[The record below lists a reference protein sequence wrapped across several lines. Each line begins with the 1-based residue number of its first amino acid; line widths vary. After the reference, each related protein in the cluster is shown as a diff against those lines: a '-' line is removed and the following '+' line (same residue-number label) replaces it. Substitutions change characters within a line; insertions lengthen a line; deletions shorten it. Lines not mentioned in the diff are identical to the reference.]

1 MIPANHLN
9 IYHDISTF
17 HGRNTVTTIGIF
29 DGVHAGHQ
37 LIFKRLI
44 ELGSQY
50 HNETVIITLWPHP
63 RMVLQPFEKL
73 WLLSTLDEKIEL
85 MRQYPIDHLII
96 LPFTAEF
103 AQTTYEDF
111 IRTYLYEKIGASH
124 VVVGYNHHFGRN
136 RQGSF
141 ESLLKSSSVYGFSAE
156 RMNPVVVNN
165 TEVSSSA
172 IRRSI
177 SIGNVVFANEA
188 LGYEYFVQG
197 EVIRGS
203 RMGRRLG
210 YPTANIAINNPQ
222 KLMPRNGVY
231 AVKVEWNGQLY
242 KGMANIGVRPT
253 IESQVHEQTLEVH
266 IFNFTEEIY
275 GERLKVYF
283 VDRIRNEVKFASVYN
298 LIKQLDEDKKEV
310 LSRLN
315 QKV

>member
-1 MIPANHLN
+1 MN
-9 IYHDISTF
+9 IYHDISEF

-29 DGVHAGHQ
+29 DGIHIGHQ

-44 ELGSQY
+44 ELGSLY
-50 HNETVIITLWPHP
+50 KNETVVITLWPHP
-63 RMVLQPFEKL
+63 RTVLQPFEKL
-73 WLLSTLDEKIEL
+73 WLLTTLEEKIE
-85 MRQYPIDHLII
+85 MIKRYSIDHLIV
-96 LPFTAEF
+96 LPFSREF
-103 AQTTYEDF
+103 SETTYEDF
-111 IRTYLYEKIGASH
+111 IRTYLYEKIRASH
-124 VVVGYNHHFGRN
+124 VVVGYNHHFGKN

-203 RMGRRLG
+203 RMGRKLG
-210 YPTANIAINNPQ
+210 YPTANIAINDPQ
-222 KLMPRNGVY
+222 KLLPRNGVY
-231 AVKVEWNGQLY
+231 AVKVEWKGQLF

-253 IESQVHEQTLEVH
+253 IESQVHEQTLEVN
-266 IFNFTEEIY
+266 IFNFEEEIY

-283 VDRIRNEVKFASVYN
+283 IDRIRNEIKFASVYN
-298 LIKQLDEDKKEV
+298 LIKQLDEDKREV
-310 LSRLN
+310 LSRF
-315 QKV
+315 K

>member
-9 IYHDISTF
+9 IYHDISAF

-29 DGVHAGHQ
+29 DGVHTGHQ
-37 LIFKRLI
+37 LIFKRLV
-44 ELGSQY
+44 ELGSLY
-50 HNETVIITLWPHP
+50 NNETVIITLWPHP
-63 RMVLQPFEKL
+63 RMILQPFEKL
-73 WLLSTLDEKIEL
+73 WLLTTLEEKIEIIK
-85 MRQYPIDHLII
+85 RFPIDHLII
-96 LPFTAEF
+96 LPFTKEF
-103 AQTTYEDF
+103 AETTYEDF
-111 IRTYLYEKIGASH
+111 IRTYLYQKIGASH
-124 VVVGYNHHFGRN
+124 VVVGYNHHFGKN

-141 ESLLKSSSVYGFSAE
+141 ESLLKSSSQYGFSAE

-203 RMGRRLG
+203 RMGRKLG

-222 KLMPRNGVY
+222 KLLPRNGVY
-231 AVKVEWNGQLY
+231 AVKVQWKGQIL

-253 IESQVHEQTLEVH
+253 IESQIHEQTLEVH
-266 IFNFTEEIY
+266 IFNFSDEIY
-275 GERLKVYF
+275 GESLKVNF
-283 VDRIRNEVKFASVYN
+283 IDRIRNEVKFASVSN
-298 LIKQLDEDKKEV
+298 LIKQLDEDKKVV
-310 LSRLN
+310 LSRLD